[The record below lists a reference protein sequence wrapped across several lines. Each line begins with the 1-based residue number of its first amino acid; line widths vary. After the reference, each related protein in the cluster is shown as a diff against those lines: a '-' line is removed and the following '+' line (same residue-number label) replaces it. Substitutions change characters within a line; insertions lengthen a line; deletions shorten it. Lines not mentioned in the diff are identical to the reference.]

1 MGQILL
7 VRHGQASWDAADYDV
22 LSPVGHEQG
31 RLLGAALAARGIRP
45 DRVIS
50 GGMRR
55 HRETTE
61 NVLAALGADAEVVED
76 PDWDEYDHVA
86 MLAKVPREM
95 AGEQPTAAEFQSW
108 IELATDRWTSGEFDE
123 EYAETFAAFSGRV
136 RAGLDRAVAAG
147 SGTTLVVTSG
157 GPISWVVASLLDGGV
172 SGAVPIWA
180 RLNVV
185 CANTGVTK
193 LITGRRGVTLV
204 GFNEHT
210 HLEGVPGAL
219 TYR

>member
-7 VRHGQASWDAADYDV
+7 VRHGQASWAAADYDV
-22 LSPVGHEQG
+22 LSPMGHEQG
-31 RLLGAALAARGIRP
+31 RLLGAALAARGVRP

-61 NVLAALGADAEVVED
+61 NILNGLGSDTEVAEDAG
-76 PDWDEYDHVA
+76 WNEYDHVA
-86 MLAKVPREM
+86 MLAKVPRKM
-95 AGEQPTAAEFQSW
+95 AGERPTAEEFQSW
-108 IELATDRWTSGEFDE
+108 IELASDRWTSGRFDE
-123 EYAETFAAFSGRV
+123 EYAEPFGAFTGRV
-136 RAGLDRAVAAG
+136 RAALDRAAASG
-147 SGTTLVVTSG
+147 PGTTLVVTSG
-157 GPISWVVASLLDGGV
+157 GPISWVAASLLDGGITG
-172 SGAVPIWA
+172 SVPIWA

>member
-7 VRHGQASWDAADYDV
+7 VRHGQASWAAEDYDV
-22 LSPVGHEQG
+22 LSPMGHRQG
-31 RLLGAALAARGIRP
+31 RLLGAALAARGVRP
-45 DRVIS
+45 DVVIS

-61 NVLAALGADAEVVED
+61 NVLEALGRAADVVED
-76 PDWDEYDHVA
+76 SDWDEYDHVS
-86 MLAKVPREM
+86 MLTKVPHEP
-95 AGEQPTAAEFQSW
+95 AGEKPTAAEFQAW
-108 IELATDRWTSGEFDE
+108 IERATTRWTSGEFDE
-123 EYAETFAAFSGRV
+123 EYAEPFPAFTDRV
-136 RAGLDRAVAAG
+136 RSALERAVAIG
-147 SGTTLVVTSG
+147 SGTTLVITSG
-157 GPISWVVASLLDGGV
+157 GPISWVATSLIDGGI
-172 SGAVPIWA
+172 PTWA

-185 CANTGVTK
+185 CANTGLTK

>member
-7 VRHGQASWDAADYDV
+7 VRHGQASWAAADYDV

-31 RLLGAALAARGIRP
+31 RLLGAALVARGVRP
-45 DRVIS
+45 DLVIS
-50 GGMRR
+50 GSMRR
-55 HRETTE
+55 HRETTA
-61 NVLAALGADAEVVED
+61 NVLEGLGATVEVTEDAG
-76 PDWDEYDHVA
+76 WDEYDHVA
-86 MLAKVPREM
+86 MLAKVPRES
-95 AGEQPTAAEFQSW
+95 AGERPTAAEFQSW
-108 IELATDRWTSGEFDE
+108 IELATARWTSGEFDE
-123 EYAETFAAFSGRV
+123 EYAETFAAFAGRV

-147 SGTTLVVTSG
+147 SGITLVVTSG
-157 GPISWVVASLLDGGV
+157 GPIAWVAASLLGGGIPG
-172 SGAVPIWA
+172 SVPIWA

-193 LITGRRGVTLV
+193 LIAGRRGVTLV

-210 HLEGVPGAL
+210 HLESVPGAL